1 MVLKKKPKPIITK
14 KATITK
20 KIVPK
25 VPILKERKVEG
36 KPVELVID
44 KRTLPNPKNTRR
56 TKSLKYARNLPSHC
70 NECPYRSTDVGGN
83 GVCEKYEADSVC
95 VIRKDIAKAVD
106 VFNERNEGK
115 ILAMMESEFT
125 DNFEKLVFFQTME
138 SAGNELNP
146 EVTKRISAMTNLGK
160 VISEIKTKKETI
172 QIKETRI
179 SKGKIEEIGQMISV
193 TSESSPDV

>member
-1 MVLKKKPKPIITK
+1 MVDKKKSTVK
-14 KATITK
+14 KKTIVK
-20 KIVPK
+20 KKVIAK

-44 KRTLPNPKNTRR
+44 GRSLPNPKNIRR

-70 NECPYRSTDVGGN
+70 NECPFKPTEEGGN
-83 GVCEKYEADSVC
+83 GACEKYKVDSVC
-95 VIRKDIAKAVD
+95 IVRKDIAKAVD
-106 VFNERNEGK
+106 KFNERNDSK
-115 ILAMMESEFT
+115 ILSMMESEFT

-179 SKGKIEEIGQMISV
+179 SKGKIEEIGQMISI
-193 TSESSPDV
+193 TKESSPDV